1 MTNPSIFWYDF
12 ETFGND
18 PRRDR
23 ASQVAGLR
31 TDLDLNVIGDPLN
44 LYCQPANDFLPSPM
58 ACLITGITPQHA
70 LKEGLSEAEF
80 IKRLHNELNMP
91 GTCGV
96 GYNSIRFDDEVTRQ
110 LLYRNFIDPYKREYN
125 NYNSRWDII
134 DMVRLCAAT
143 RPDGINWPRK
153 DNGRLSFKLEDLTK
167 ANGIEHDDAHDALA
181 DVKATIAIA
190 RLIKQYQPR
199 LFDYVYGLRRK
210 KKVME
215 LINLDSQQLLLHV
228 SGLYQT
234 GRGCL
239 GLVMPL
245 CAHPHNTNGII
256 VCDLRIDPESWMY
269 LSEAELQQR
278 LFTPSSELPEGVDRI
293 PLVNISTN
301 RCPVVTTPAILTAE
315 QATEFEFDLERSEK
329 YRDKLLSKPGL
340 AKRVKNL
347 YRSQS
352 MAPETDPDYML
363 YAGFFSD
370 HDMEYMKLVTTTS
383 AEDLGRLDLPFKD
396 RRLKE
401 MLFRYRARNFPE
413 SLNQEE
419 QKLWEEFRLAR
430 INDPNAVESYQNDL
444 AKAKEAASTE
454 QHALLD
460 ELESYVRTLHFRT
473 NKSAD
478 SMAPV

>member
-1 MTNPSIFWYDF
+1 M
-12 ETFGND
+12 
-18 PRRDR
+18 
-23 ASQVAGLR
+23 
-31 TDLDLNVIGDPLN
+31 
-44 LYCQPANDFLPSPM
+44 
-58 ACLITGITPQHA
+58 
-70 LKEGLSEAEF
+70 
-80 IKRLHNELNMP
+80 
-91 GTCGV
+91 
-96 GYNSIRFDDEVTRQ
+96 
-110 LLYRNFIDPYKREYN
+110 
-125 NYNSRWDII
+125 
-134 DMVRLCAAT
+134 
-143 RPDGINWPRK
+143 
-153 DNGRLSFKLEDLTK
+153 
-167 ANGIEHDDAHDALA
+167 
-181 DVKATIAIA
+181 
-190 RLIKQYQPR
+190 
-199 LFDYVYGLRRK
+199 
-210 KKVME
+210 
-215 LINLDSQQLLLHV
+215 
-228 SGLYQT
+228 
-234 GRGCL
+234 
-239 GLVMPL
+239 
-245 CAHPHNTNGII
+245 
-256 VCDLRIDPESWMY
+256 
-269 LSEAELQQR
+269 SEAELQQR